1 MRRVLR
7 EPTMLGVMVAAG
19 ALLICSEALADDSTN
34 HSRNSRRQIADC
46 TIKKMSANRMVSFN
60 DATRTCKDL
69 AKAQDENELASNTS
83 AKPVSGR

>member
-7 EPTMLGVMVAAG
+7 VPMLGAMALAG
-19 ALLICSEALADDSTN
+19 AMLICSEALADDATS
-34 HSRNSRRQIADC
+34 HARSNSRRQIADC
-46 TIKKMSANRMVSFN
+46 IFKKMSANRMVSFN
-60 DATRTCKDL
+60 DATRTCKEL